1 MSKKDEKENKGVE
14 VLTIRD
20 FKVMIEGMDM
30 VLGENWYPTEE
41 QWGRIRKKI
50 NNLIDSSDTRRPPP
64 VVMPGVPLDD
74 KALID
79 NFPQVPVASD
89 VPIGEVPTPGG
100 SALTPQ
106 APPPPVQEVDA
117 EKVHQSNEF
126 V

>member
-1 MSKKDEKENKGVE
+1 MSKNKKEKENKGVE

-50 NNLIDSSDTRRPPP
+50 NNLIDSSDTRYRPN
-64 VVMPGVPLDD
+64 VVMPGDPVDNKVLL
-74 KALID
+74 A
-79 NFPQVPVASD
+79 NFPEIPVASNI
-89 VPIGEVPTPGG
+89 PIGEVPVPTG
-100 SALTPQ
+100 SALTPAQ
-106 APPPPVQEVDA
+106 PIPVPEADA
-117 EKVHQSNEF
+117 EKVHRPSEF